1 MTGYIVQ
8 AVGGEAARGSL
19 TYYSIFAV
27 GILLFAL
34 TFALNILANVIVRR
48 FREAYE

>member
-8 AVGGEAARGSL
+8 AVGGEASRGSL
-19 TYYSIFAV
+19 TYNSIFAV
-27 GILLFAL
+27 GILLFL
-34 TFALNILANVIVRR
+34 MTFALNILANVIVRR